1 MDLLKNMTKSFVNYS
16 IICLEEFVP
25 RLISLGTNSLN
36 KSTSYF
42 MCYFCT
48 AVHDFLFVVPCHL
61 LVQRQRRAARAGRR
75 GGRPGSR
82 RGQQA
87 GSLSQNKKHIFSKR
101 NSPEPD
107 QARESFLLKNSRRFL
122 FAAPAARSARATS
135 PPAVP
140 AQPIACR
147 IAGWSGGKRREE
159 ETGKFPVI
167 GKKSRVG

>member
-107 QARESFLLKNSRRFL
+107 QARESFLVKIHVVSCLPHLPPGPPVPPARPRCRPSRS
-122 FAAPAARSARATS
+122 PAALPAGRA
-135 PPAVP
+135 V
-140 AQPIACR
+140 
-147 IAGWSGGKRREE
+147 SGEKKRRAS
-159 ETGKFPVI
+159 F
-167 GKKSRVG
+167 R